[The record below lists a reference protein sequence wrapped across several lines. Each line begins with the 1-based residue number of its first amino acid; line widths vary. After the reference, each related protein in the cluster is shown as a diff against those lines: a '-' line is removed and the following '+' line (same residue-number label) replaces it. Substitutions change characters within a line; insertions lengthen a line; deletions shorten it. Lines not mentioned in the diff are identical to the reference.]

1 MMINLFIHLFIYVVG
16 GGPHDFSSIV
26 PLVLI
31 WVLNWVDWVGVG
43 PRGFGTGLDNWHTIR
58 GKSQAE
64 KSDQQIKSKA
74 ALPQSDC

>member
-1 MMINLFIHLFIYVVG
+1 MTFLNFIKNCLGLSQALIDPGLVG
-16 GGPHDFSSIV
+16 S
-26 PLVLI
+26 
-31 WVLNWVDWVGVG
+31 LNWVGVG